1 MKSISDEL
9 AAVGKPLF
17 STEFSAIIFHQFP
30 DEFRNRVAT
39 LPTRSEL
46 VSFYEFHSLLASHEI
61 PLNNT

>member
-9 AAVGKPLF
+9 AAVGVSL
-17 STEFSAIIFHQFP
+17 SAEFSAIIFHQFP
-30 DEFRNRVAT
+30 GEFRNRVAT
-39 LPTRSEL
+39 VPTRSEL